1 MLSLRMT
8 LEALVLNHD
17 KSEHALIIS
26 LAEVMLVRRMQD
38 LESWVLDLLCWVRAF
53 SGGQRCPFY
62 QTEKLHCVRP
72 NLIETTRD
80 PGFPGEQRVLS

>member
-17 KSEHALIIS
+17 KSEHAVIIS

-38 LESWVLDLLCWVRAF
+38 LETWVLDLLCWWYA
-53 SGGQRCPFY
+53 PF
-62 QTEKLHCVRP
+62 QVGNAVHSIKLRSYIVCGP
-72 NLIETTRD
+72 N
-80 PGFPGEQRVLS
+80 